1 MMIFKRIPCS
11 DRYIYGVPT
20 PLPQSPQLP
29 PGSATEENLA
39 MLFSVCNH
47 ETWRGFVGGQN
58 NNFLHNLHETNEFSS
73 QRREGFSSYQPKR
86 PSWRKLQIRKC
97 LVCTTS
103 QSEKTSSTWAM
114 RGFGA
119 LYKTAQIWQTVRTVS
134 NKFWSFSF
142 KLLSTKIKRI

>member
-58 NNFLHNLHETNEFSS
+58 NNFLHNLHETNKSLVPNGGKALVLINRKGRRDVSCKSESAWYA
-73 QRREGFSSYQPKR
+73 QRANQKR
-86 PSWRKLQIRKC
+86 PVPHGPWGDLAHFTKPLRFDKQF
-97 LVCTTS
+97 V
-103 QSEKTSSTWAM
+103 QWATNS
-114 RGFGA
+114 GLFPSN
-119 LYKTAQIWQTVRTVS
+119 YWAQR
-134 NKFWSFSF
+134 
-142 KLLSTKIKRI
+142 